1 MKYFITYNNSGR
13 CSRAGFEKNEVI
25 FKNNTFYNVAKTG
38 SFANYPAFSGQKSSA
53 FTVIDNIFVDC
64 SNGQVARRILGSRA
78 ASSYTEVTFG
88 NNTYMTNVPAT
99 EDAEA
104 TVVFDDLG
112 SYDVSGTAIEED
124 PMFKDAANGDFTIG
138 ASTRQA
144 YLKTGAPRW
153 LVEFVGEDI
162 TTEKAQLQ
170 AEIQKAMDLIT
181 GKDAE
186 TDENVKVLSEAIN
199 KAKEVY
205 NTAVFKNEVV
215 KAIEDLQAAEEVYQI
230 AVAKKDLAALIEKA
244 NALIEGKDA
253 TDANVAALKTVIEQ
267 VTEVGGKADVT
278 LQELKDALTALQAA
292 IDTYKQT
299 TGICGVDAENA
310 DNGAWYTLQG
320 VKVNKAQKGVFIHN
334 GKKVVLK

>member
-1 MKYFITYNNSGR
+1 
-13 CSRAGFEKNEVI
+13 
-25 FKNNTFYNVAKTG
+25 
-38 SFANYPAFSGQKSSA
+38 
-53 FTVIDNIFVDC
+53 
-64 SNGQVARRILGSRA
+64 
-78 ASSYTEVTFG
+78 
-88 NNTYMTNVPAT
+88 
-99 EDAEA
+99 
-104 TVVFDDLG
+104 
-112 SYDVSGTAIEED
+112 
-124 PMFKDAANGDFTIG
+124 
-138 ASTRQA
+138 
-144 YLKTGAPRW
+144 
-153 LVEFVGEDI
+153 
-162 TTEKAQLQ
+162 
-170 AEIQKAMDLIT
+170 
-181 GKDAE
+181 
-186 TDENVKVLSEAIN
+186 TDENVKALSEAIN

-215 KAIEDLQAAEEVYQI
+215 KAIENLQAAEEVYQI
-230 AVAKKDLAALIEKA
+230 AVAKKDLAGLIETA